1 MIGDVLHDYRRRCC
15 RAGVLALLF
24 LFGAVVA
31 PSGALA
37 QETATLTGTI
47 VDQNGESLPGAQVV
61 VVGTQRGS
69 TTDAN
74 GQYTISGAPVG
85 KLTVRASFVGYKPQ
99 SKSISLDAGQ
109 TQTLNFTLRTDLL
122 QMDEAVVTGSFSE
135 RSKME
140 SSVAI
145 TTLNSASIEEQN
157 AQNISDLM
165 KAVPGMWVESSGGA
179 GGNNVFT
186 RGLPAGG
193 KLRYIELNYN
203 GLPVYESNGLDFAN
217 TDQFFRTDKS
227 IQTME
232 SVRGGTASIFAASAP
247 AGIMNFRSKTG
258 GQELDGTVKIE
269 GGTAANMSPGLL
281 RTDINVGGPMG
292 EDWRFNLGGFYR
304 YDEGVRYPGFPAN
317 RGGQIT
323 GNVTRLLDNGYV
335 RVYGRYM
342 NEKNTFYLPIPLKN
356 PSNPE
361 GIAGFDPN
369 YGTMTNAD
377 AARVRVPSPS
387 GVGTVTRDLTRG
399 INPVLRSL
407 QADLVFDLSDK
418 LTIENKLKAMQTDL
432 TFNAAFSLS
441 APSDAQA
448 FPKSVLPTSVE
459 DEAPEPADEDALQ
472 SYSYDYAYSD
482 KTFNPANAN
491 GNGLVSEFGWWH
503 VNKPMTNVID
513 QFELSYD
520 TEAHSLTGGLYFST
534 YSLEE
539 TWHWHNML
547 TDVQGNPRMLNL
559 TVTDTTG
566 TTYQATENGFTQY
579 GSLYRGHQGTGTIVA
594 FYAGDEW
601 QINDQLRIDVGGR
614 LEHDVFRGKSEGTGR
629 TIADMDNDPTTL
641 FDNGV
646 ATASSSTFT
655 YDESYTEWALSIGAN
670 YSLNDQYAFFGRF
683 SRGFHMPDLDS
694 FRGGGTGRVEEV
706 LQGELGVK
714 VNTPHFGAFI
724 TAFYSSL
731 TNIPFDDQELN
742 DQGQIVTNTQFA
754 NSLTPGVEIEFNSQ
768 FGDFT
773 GNLTATLQQPEYRDY
788 KFREES
794 DDPDNEI
801 EPPSE
806 QEAGQPQEVF
816 DFGGNRVRRQP
827 RYLVSVNPR
836 YDLGVAEVSTTLRFV
851 DERFTSDA
859 NSGIVLPSYYVWD
872 ASVSTTQ
879 GAVTLKIAGNNLTNS
894 LGLTEGNP
902 RTGQQI
908 GQVTNIFQARPILGR
923 RVTLS
928 LQYDF

>member
-1 MIGDVLHDYRRRCC
+1 MIEAILRGKQWLFRRV
-15 RAGVLALLF
+15 GTLALLF
-24 LFGAVVA
+24 LFGGMCVPA
-31 PSGALA
+31 GAQA
-37 QETATLTGTI
+37 QETGTLTGTV
-47 VDQNGESLPGAQVV
+47 VDQKGDSLPGAQIV

-69 TTDAN
+69 TTGAD
-74 GQYTISGAPVG
+74 GQYTISNAPAG
-85 KLTVRASFVGYKPQ
+85 QIQVRASFVGYKSQ
-99 SKSISLDAGQ
+99 TKSVNLEAGE
-109 TQTLNFTLRTDLL
+109 TVTLRFTLRSDLL
-122 QMDEAVVTGSFSE
+122 QMEEAVVTGSFQE

-145 TTLNSASIEEQN
+145 TTLNSAKIEEQN
-157 AQNISDLM
+157 AQNIADLM

-186 RGLPAGG
+186 RGLPANG

-203 GLPVYESNGLDFAN
+203 GLPVFESNGLDFAN
-217 TDQFFRTDKS
+217 TDQFFRSDKS
-227 IQTME
+227 VQTME

-258 GQELDGTVKIE
+258 GQELGGTVKIE
-269 GGTAANMSPGLL
+269 GGTASNMSPGLL
-281 RTDINVGGPMG
+281 RTDFNVGGPMG
-292 EDWRFNLGGFYR
+292 EDWRFNIGGFYR
-304 YDEGVRYPGFPAN
+304 YDEGVRHPGFPAN
-317 RGGQIT
+317 RGGQVT
-323 GNVTRLLDNGYV
+323 ANVTRLMDNGYV

-342 NEKNTFYLPIPLKN
+342 NEENAFYLPIPLKN
-356 PSNPE
+356 PSDPE
-361 GIAGFDPN
+361 GISGFDPN

-377 AARVRVPSPS
+377 AARVRVPAPN
-387 GVGTVTRDLTRG
+387 GVGRVTRDLTRG
-399 INPVLRSL
+399 INPVLQSI
-407 QADLVFDLSDK
+407 QTDLVFDLSDR

-432 TFNAAFSLS
+432 TFNAAFSTS

-448 FPKSVLPTSVE
+448 FPASKLPEGESI
-459 DEAPEPADEDALQ
+459 A
-472 SYSYDYAYSD
+472 SYQYDYAYSD
-482 KTFNPANAN
+482 RSFNPASAN

-513 QFELSYD
+513 QFELKYD
-520 TEAHSLTGGLYFST
+520 AEAHSLTGGLYFST

-539 TWHWHNML
+539 TWHWHSML
-547 TDVQGNPRMLNL
+547 TDVQGNPRMLDL
-559 TVTDTTG
+559 TVTNQSG
-566 TTYQATENGFTQY
+566 TTYQVTENGFTQY
-579 GSLYRGHQGTGTIVA
+579 GTTYAGHQGSGTIVA
-594 FYAGDEW
+594 AYAGDEW
-601 QINDQLRIDVGGR
+601 QVNDQLRVDLGAR
-614 LEHDVFRGKSEGTGR
+614 LEKNIFRGKADNAR
-629 TIADMDNDPTTL
+629 TIDDMDGNPNTL
-641 FDNGV
+641 YDNGV
-646 ATASSSTFT
+646 SVASNSIFT
-655 YDESYTEWALSIGAN
+655 YRDSFTEWALSVGAN
-670 YSLNDQYAFFGRF
+670 YSLNEQYAVFGRF
-683 SRGFHMPDLDS
+683 SRGFHMPDLDA
-694 FRGGGTGRVEEV
+694 FRNQADARVETV

-714 VNTPHFGAFI
+714 INTPNYGAFI

-754 NSLTPGVEIEFNSQ
+754 NSLTPGVEIELNSQ

-788 KFREES
+788 TYEADTDGDGSLES
-794 DDPDNEI
+794 
-801 EPPSE
+801 
-806 QEAGQPQEVF
+806 F
-816 DFGGNRVRRQP
+816 DFTDNRVRRQP
-827 RYLVSVNPR
+827 RYMVSVNPR

-851 DERFTSDA
+851 DERYTSDA
-859 NSGIVLPSYYVWD
+859 NSGIVLPSYYVWN

-879 GAVTLKIAGNNLTNS
+879 GPVTLKLAGNNLTNS